1 MDWPRVLELIT
12 NQEKMMTLEE
22 AKKIVGKNTGIP
34 LKNMHMALSMC
45 RWHNTAEEERR
56 LEAACKILR
65 KKYQPREA

>member
-1 MDWPRVLELIT
+1 
-12 NQEKMMTLEE
+12 MTKEE

-34 LKNMHMALSMC
+34 LKNMHMALSMS
-45 RWHNTAEEERR
+45 RWHNTAEEELR

>member
-1 MDWPRVLELIT
+1 
-12 NQEKMMTLEE
+12 MMTLEE

-65 KKYQPREA
+65 KKYQPKEINLAAMQELGWVK